1 MRFKAFWPV
10 LLFVTLIQA
19 MFSVA
24 FALDVKPVIPAD
36 GTGALDVASQLWQFV
51 VTKQYALAL
60 GPVVALIVWALRKYD
75 VLIPKYGAQIDA
87 FLNQPV
93 VAFLLPTLVAA
104 VGGVGTA
111 LAAHQ
116 PPLDIIKSVFEA
128 AMSAVF
134 TYVGLKKVAE
144 QKAAGAT
151 AAAAVAEG
159 GKAAAIEE
167 LKKP

>member
-1 MRFKAFWPV
+1 MKLKTLWSV
-10 LLFVTLIQA
+10 LLVVTAWQML
-19 MFSVA
+19 FSLA
-24 FALDVKPVIPAD
+24 FALDATVVPPTSND
-36 GTGALDVASQLWQFV
+36 ALGLAQQLWQLV

-60 GPVVALIVWALRKYD
+60 GPVIALLVYALRKWD
-75 VLIPKYGAQIDA
+75 KLIPKYGDQIDA

-93 VAFLLPTLVAA
+93 VAFALPTIVAA

-116 PPLDIIKSVFEA
+116 PPLDVLKSVFEA

-134 TYVGLKKVAE
+134 TYVGLKKIAE
-144 QKAAGAT
+144 QQTAGAT
-151 AAAAVAEG
+151 AAAAVDAG
-159 GKAAAIEE
+159 GKTAAIDE